1 MMKKIIL
8 SIICLIS
15 MAHFSGCKKD
25 KIVYEARPE
34 ITFVSISPGS
44 VNAYS
49 DEVTIRIAYT
59 DGDGDLGENVSGVEN
74 AFITDTRSNLTYSL
88 RIRQLGPDN
97 EELIIKGEIDLII
110 PGIGISGTSNETT
123 TFSVYIK
130 DRAGNQSNVIT
141 SSAIT
146 IVP

>member
-1 MMKKIIL
+1 MIKKIIY
-8 SIICLIS
+8 SILCLVFLAYS
-15 MAHFSGCKKD
+15 SGCKKD
-25 KIVYEARPE
+25 KITYEVTPE

-49 DEVTIRIAYT
+49 DEVVIRIAYT

-74 AFITDTRSNLTYSL
+74 AFITDTRSNLTYGL

-110 PGIGISGTSNETT
+110 PGLGISGTSTETA

-141 SSAIT
+141 TSAISVT
-146 IVP
+146 P

>member
-1 MMKKIIL
+1 MIKKIIY
-8 SIICLIS
+8 SILCLVS
-15 MAHFSGCKKD
+15 LAYFSGCKKD
-25 KIVYEARPE
+25 KITYEVTPE

-49 DEVTIRIAYT
+49 DEVVIRIAYT

-74 AFITDTRSNLTYSL
+74 AFITDTRSNLTYGL

-110 PGIGISGTSNETT
+110 PGLGISGTSNETA

-141 SSAIT
+141 TSAIT
-146 IVP
+146 VTP